1 MKRFAPI
8 VFVLCI
14 GCADFRSSRGPIVV
28 PLPAPADVHHYR
40 IGCPDSLE
48 LTFVDRRE
56 WDAIVT
62 VDVDGRIS
70 MGESGTIRVENLT
83 ATEASVEIGRAVN
96 VDVDRLQLKVI
107 SYKAHRVYI
116 TGPDNKRT
124 RTVPYRGPDFA
135 VDFLLNAGAILPATT
150 QLNDISIVRANV
162 AEGKPSELFYVDVE
176 AVILD
181 GDPRTNVRIQPSD
194 HIYVGETRRSSF
206 SRLLPKWLR
215 PFYRSLVGLWPMD
228 AARSRVDG

>member
-8 VFVLCI
+8 VCVLCI

-28 PLPAPADVHHYR
+28 PPPTQADRQLYR
-40 IGCPDSLE
+40 IGCPDVLE
-48 LTFVDRRE
+48 LTFADHRE

-70 MGESGTIRVENLT
+70 MGESGTIRVQNLT
-83 ATEASVEIGRAVN
+83 TDEASAEISRAVN
-96 VDVDRLQLKVI
+96 VPVDRLQFKVI
-107 SYKAHRVYI
+107 SHKANRIYI

-124 RTVPYRGPDFA
+124 RTVPYMGPEFA
-135 VDFLLNAGAILPATT
+135 VDFLVMAGAILPATT
-150 QLNDISIVRANV
+150 KLNDISIVRPNV
-162 AEGKPSELFYVDVE
+162 AEGKPSELFTVDVE
-176 AVILD
+176 AIVLD
-181 GDPRTNVRIQPSD
+181 GDARTNVRVQPSD

-215 PFYRSLVGLWPMD
+215 PFYQSLVGLWPMD
-228 AARSRVDG
+228 